1 MPTLVV
7 LDNFTTLPEPGP
19 LFTLLRSNNTHII
32 VLTHTLSLP
41 DNLRGEIDQ
50 QLIRGLNVITLKPLS
65 KLHSTQRMVYSVVSE
80 QEFAPHPREQN
91 ILSDIADKVGGSPAI
106 VDVTSALLRRCIQEH
121 GSDEDFLEEFSKRV
135 LKPIASEREGSSA
148 SEELAITQFTAQV
161 ISGFNLSKTEHLL
174 LTALAMFGPVPVPKS
189 VVEKAQS
196 YVMRAK
202 PSSEIPG
209 SLMPLSNLI
218 SAKLLLVYPSPVIA
232 APKNSVKTSYP
243 RERRG
248 SLDST
253 LLEEQA
259 EYFYVPQ
266 LIKDALW
273 DSMSPLDHEI
283 AITTSYKCLEQTDA
297 STNTNSDSQ
306 ITSRLIATGLTR
318 ALIQLLESKGT
329 TIQDNRLLNMSC
341 FQELVKLF
349 VILKVSDHG
358 KGE

>member
-1 MPTLVV
+1 MV
-7 LDNFTTLPEPGP
+7 
-19 LFTLLRSNNTHII
+19 
-32 VLTHTLSLP
+32 
-41 DNLRGEIDQ
+41 
-50 QLIRGLNVITLKPLS
+50 TLKPLS

-80 QEFAPHPREQN
+80 HEFAPHPREQT

-106 VDVTSALLRRCIQEH
+106 VDVTSALLRRCTQEH
-121 GSDEDFLEEFSKRV
+121 KSDEDFLEEFSKRV
-135 LKPIASEREGSSA
+135 LKPLAIEREDSA
-148 SEELAITQFTAQV
+148 SEELSITQFTSHV
-161 ISGFNLSKTEHLL
+161 IHGFNLSMTEHLL
-174 LTALAMFGPVPVPKS
+174 LTVLVMFGPVPVPKS

-218 SAKLLLVYPSPVIA
+218 SAKLLLEYPSPVIA
-232 APKNSVKTSYP
+232 APKNSVQTSHP

-248 SLDST
+248 SSDST
-253 LLEEQA
+253 SLEEQA

-283 AITTSYKCLEQTDA
+283 AITTAYKCLEQADPSISTD
-297 STNTNSDSQ
+297 SDSQ
-306 ITSRLIATGLTR
+306 ITSRLYVAGLTR
-318 ALIQLLESKGT
+318 MLIHLLESKGRT
-329 TIQDNRLLNMSC
+329 VQDRMLLNMSC

-349 VILKVSDHG
+349 VSLKVSDHG
-358 KGE
+358 RVE